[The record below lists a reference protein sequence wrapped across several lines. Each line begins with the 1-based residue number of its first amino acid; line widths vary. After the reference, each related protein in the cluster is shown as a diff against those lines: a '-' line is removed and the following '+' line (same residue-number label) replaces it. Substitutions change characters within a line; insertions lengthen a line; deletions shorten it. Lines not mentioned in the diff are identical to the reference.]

1 MKRPSSRNRF
11 LTDTRGATVLMFG
24 LAALPLMF
32 ALGAVIDYSRASD
45 VRSDLQAA
53 VDGAALAAGRAVIDT
68 GRREPKVQ
76 ARAVFDAG
84 FKRGD
89 RTQIT
94 RFELRQTDKALTLE
108 VDAKVPLMFASLLGK
123 SEIATSA
130 VAEVPLDV
138 TTVEVALVL
147 DNTGSMAWSGKMA
160 RLKEA
165 ATSLID
171 TLQNA
176 SLVNTKAEIAIVPF
190 NTQVT
195 VAPASPAPSWVRF
208 DPATPEP
215 KLQVAAAAWQGCIFD
230 RDQNEDVR
238 ETLPNTA
245 KPETLYPAA
254 PCQYAGLSPI
264 MPLTRDFGALR
275 AAITA
280 MTPTGNTNTGIG
292 LAWGFNMLNPGAPL
306 SATARAPGRFVKKYI
321 IFLTDGLNTENRWTK
336 TAVDIDK
343 RTEKLCEEVNKGK
356 YGITVYT
363 IRVIEGNETLLR
375 GCASSSDRFHSIT
388 EAAQLKPVFDA
399 IATEIVSLRL
409 AR

>member
-1 MKRPSSRNRF
+1 
-11 LTDTRGATVLMFG
+11 
-24 LAALPLMF
+24 
-32 ALGAVIDYSRASD
+32 
-45 VRSDLQAA
+45 
-53 VDGAALAAGRAVIDT
+53 
-68 GRREPKVQ
+68 
-76 ARAVFDAG
+76 
-84 FKRGD
+84 
-89 RTQIT
+89 
-94 RFELRQTDKALTLE
+94 
-108 VDAKVPLMFASLLGK
+108 
-123 SEIATSA
+123 
-130 VAEVPLDV
+130 VPLDV

-147 DNTGSMAWSGKMA
+147 DNTGSMAANSKMI

-165 ATSLID
+165 ATGLID

-176 SLVNTKAEIAIVPF
+176 SLVNTKAEIGIVPF

-195 VAPASPAPSWVRF
+195 VAPTSPAPSWVRF
-208 DPATPEP
+208 DAASPEP

-254 PCQYAGLSPI
+254 PCQYAGLLPI
-264 MPLTRDFGALR
+264 MPLTRDFGGLR
-275 AAITA
+275 TA
-280 MTPTGNTNTGIG
+280 VTNMVPTGNTNTGIG

-306 SATARAPGRFVKKYI
+306 SATARAPGRFVKKYM
-321 IFLTDGLNTENRWTK
+321 IFLTDGLNTENRWSK
-336 TAVDIDK
+336 TAADIDK
-343 RTEKLCEEVNKGK
+343 RTEKLCEEINKPR

-375 GCASSSDRFHSIT
+375 ACASSPDKFHSIT
-388 EAAQLKPVFDA
+388 EAVQLKPVFDA